1 MLDIEPLAL
10 SPRLKAT
17 ASNVYRGMEEFSAE
31 MAFDG
36 DPATRWATDAGTRQA
51 WVAWEFDRAK
61 TISGVRIQEAVGSR
75 VQEFELQIRS
85 GSNWKT
91 LFAGKTVGTN
101 FTRSFEP
108 ITATAIRL
116 NVLAATDGP
125 TISEISVIEK

>member
-1 MLDIEPLAL
+1 MEWAWTGTGMG
-10 SPRLKAT
+10 SLKAA

-75 VQEFELQIRS
+75 VQEFEFQIRS
-85 GSNWKT
+85 GKEWKT
-91 LFAGKTVGTN
+91 LFTGKTIGAN

-108 ITATAIRL
+108 VTTTAIRL
-116 NVLAATDGP
+116 NVLVSTDGP
-125 TISEISVIEK
+125 TLSEIRLIEK